1 MFRTVFQ
8 RRRLRAVATALVVA
22 AGVTPV
28 GAPVAWAATAVTVD
42 TATTYQ
48 RVDGFGFSQA
58 FGQAK
63 VLGGALGLSAANQR
77 EVLDLLFD
85 RSRGAGFSILRNL
98 IDSGAA
104 NTIAPTAP
112 SGPSATPTWRWDG
125 TDRGQVW
132 LSKQALAYGVR
143 TIYADAWSA
152 PGYMK
157 TNGSEVDGGTLCGM
171 PGASCAS
178 GDWRRAYADYLV
190 KYVQL
195 NRDSGVP
202 ITHLGFVNEPEL
214 TTTYSSMI
222 VNGAQAADFVKVL
235 DSRLR
240 ANGLD
245 LEIVCCDAM
254 GWRHGND
261 MVNTIARD
269 GAAFSALDVAGRHG
283 YSSPPTTPFTQ
294 AAKPTWMTEWAN
306 FDPFTTAW
314 DDGSAGSGFTWADR
328 TMTAL
333 TSANVSAF
341 LHWWGAANS
350 TANSPLIRLNG
361 DSFQTSSRLWAL
373 ANYSRYIRPGATR
386 VSATAADADV
396 KVAAFRNADGSL
408 AVVALNTT
416 RSAVSVPVTLRGTD
430 IGTQAV
436 PHLTNGSNN
445 TAAQTP
451 VTINGGAF
459 TSTIPARSLVT
470 YEVRS

>member
-1 MFRTVFQ
+1 MFQTIFQ
-8 RRRLRAVATALVVA
+8 RRRLPAVAAALIA
-22 AGVTPV
+22 TAGVTLA
-28 GAPVAWAATAVTVD
+28 GAPTASAATAVTVN

-77 EVLDLLFD
+77 QVLDLLFD
-85 RSRGAGFSILRNL
+85 RNRGAGFSILRNL

-104 NTIAPTAP
+104 NTIAPTKP
-112 SGPSATPTWRWDG
+112 SSPSTTPTWRWDG

-132 LSKQALAYGVR
+132 LSKEAMAYGVR

-157 TNGSEVDGGTLCGM
+157 TNGDEANGGTLCGM
-171 PGASCAS
+171 PGTSCAN
-178 GDWRRAYADYLV
+178 DWRQAYADYLV

-214 TTTYSSMI
+214 KTTYSSMI

-235 DSRLR
+235 DGRLR

-245 LEIVCCDAM
+245 VKIVCCDAM
-254 GWRHGND
+254 GWNHGNG
-261 MVNTIARD
+261 MVNTIAGD
-269 GAAFSALDVAGRHG
+269 SAAFSALDVASGHG

-294 AAKPTWMTEWAN
+294 RAKPTWMTEWAN

-314 DDGSAGSGFTWADR
+314 DDGSAGSGYTWADR

-333 TSANVSAF
+333 TAANVSAF

-361 DSFQTSSRLWAL
+361 DSFQTSKRLWAL

-386 VSATAADADV
+386 VSATAANTDV
-396 KVAAFRNADGSL
+396 KVAAFRNTDGS
-408 AVVALNTT
+408 
-416 RSAVSVPVTLRGTD
+416 
-430 IGTQAV
+430 
-436 PHLTNGSNN
+436 
-445 TAAQTP
+445 
-451 VTINGGAF
+451 F
-459 TSTIPARSLVT
+459 TSTVPARSLIT